1 MGTYLFLRPMTL
13 AVSARPSQYFAVV
26 LKVVVVSIL
35 MFSLHHLPRW
45 RGFLV
50 LFIVVLIIEALLIV
64 VEILIVVSVLI
75 VLLLVVYK
83 VVLVGLGMR
92 IEVVLFLI
100 LVLVV
105 IVVGRGRGML
115 LLVLMVGVLDFL
127 QALAL
132 RGFWGLLG
140 SGCDLGLRCLPK
152 GWAASLG
159 PQNCRQNRF
168 SSSSGFV

>member
-1 MGTYLFLRPMTL
+1 MTL

-45 RGFLV
+45 RGFFV

-64 VEILIVVSVLI
+64 VEILIVVFVLI
-75 VLLLVVYK
+75 LFLVHK
-83 VVLVGLGMR
+83 VILVGLGMG

-100 LVLVV
+100 LILVV
-105 IVVGRGRGML
+105 IVRRGRGML
-115 LLVLMVGVLDFL
+115 LLVLVVGVLDFL

-132 RGFWGLLG
+132 RVFRGFLG
-140 SGCDLGLRCLPK
+140 SRGDLGLRCLPE
-152 GWAASLG
+152 GWAASLC
-159 PQNCRQNRF
+159 PHNCRQNRF